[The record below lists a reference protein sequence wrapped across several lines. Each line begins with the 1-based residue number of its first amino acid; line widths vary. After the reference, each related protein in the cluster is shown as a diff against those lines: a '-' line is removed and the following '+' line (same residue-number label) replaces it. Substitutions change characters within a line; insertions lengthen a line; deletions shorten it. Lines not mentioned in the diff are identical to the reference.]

1 MNLSDPP
8 KKEQNSLG
16 IKIAHWFNAS
26 AEGKYAI
33 NAAIVFGVF
42 ALIGLLIWRLT

>member
-1 MNLSDPP
+1 MNLSDRPN
-8 KKEQNSLG
+8 KERNSLG

-33 NAAIVFGVF
+33 NAAIIFGIF